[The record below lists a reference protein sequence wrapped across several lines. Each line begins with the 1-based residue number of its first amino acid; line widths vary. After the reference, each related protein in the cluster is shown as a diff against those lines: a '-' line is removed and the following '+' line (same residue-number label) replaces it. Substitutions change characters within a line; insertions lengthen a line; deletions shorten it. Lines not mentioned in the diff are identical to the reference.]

1 VTTGKWS
8 DIRRERRRRRN
19 FRADMGAKL
28 HAGDPAITPAEYAE
42 IVALGDQITD
52 PSTAA
57 QKGESVV
64 FVARILHDGA
74 PTGTLFQVGSGNAG
88 ITVNFDGA
96 GAIQLLAKSGGGA
109 ANEID
114 VTVADNDPPQD
125 SSSLLADGYHTYV
138 LALEKDSGKPLTQI
152 HFWFDGVYVDTG
164 AADSDAGS
172 GDWTNAADWF
182 YGDQGP
188 VAVNG
193 DANGGT
199 LTNVGLVDPL
209 QIFFG
214 RLPAPSVSNA

>member
-1 VTTGKWS
+1 MTTGRWS

-19 FRADMGAKL
+19 LRADMGARL
-28 HAGDPAITPAEYAE
+28 HAGDPLIATAEYAE
-42 IVALGDQITD
+42 ITALGDQIAD
-52 PSTAA
+52 PSSAA

-64 FVARILHDGA
+64 FVARILHAGV
-74 PTGTLFQVGSGNAG
+74 PSGTLFQVGSGNSG
-88 ITVNFDGA
+88 ITVNFDGT
-96 GAIQLLAKSGGGA
+96 GGIQLLAKSGGGA

-114 VTVADNDPPQD
+114 VTVTDNNPPQD
-125 SSSLLADGYHTYV
+125 ASPLRADEYHTYV
-138 LALEKDSGKPLTQI
+138 LALEKDSSKPLTQI

-164 AADSDAGS
+164 ASDSDAGS

-188 VAVNG
+188 ATVNG

-199 LTNVGLVDPL
+199 LTNVGLVGPL
-209 QIFFG
+209 QIYFG